1 MHILDRKT
9 NKLEEA
15 EVRAAKSN
23 ELPLKKDGWSFNWK
37 LAAKLENS
45 QIYVLT
51 TLSNRQQIQGA
62 LQLQTYEGM
71 VVMELLEVHPE
82 NRGSKNKKYDY
93 VAGCLIAF
101 ACSEA
106 FLNEG
111 NYHGFLTFRSKTEL
125 IEMYKNKYGASQ
137 TIGNRMYIDPD
148 QGMKLMNQ
156 YLEDKIDLK

>member
-1 MHILDRKT
+1 MYILDRKA

-15 EVRAAKSN
+15 EVRMAKRA

-37 LAAKLENS
+37 IAAKLGNS
-45 QIYVLT
+45 QIYVLA

-62 LQLQTYEGM
+62 LQLHMYEGM
-71 VVMELLEVHPE
+71 VVMELLEVHPL
-82 NRGSKNKKYDY
+82 NRGSKNKKYDH

-125 IEMYKNKYGASQ
+125 IEMYKNKYGATQ